1 MIRTLA
7 VKKDGTLLLDIPIQQ
22 LNDPQIK
29 WYWVDFNTPSMEET
43 SKLTD
48 HFHFHPL
55 AVKDCLHHLQRPKM
69 DYCEGYQF
77 LILHA
82 LKGPQMKLEEVD
94 LFVAENFLVSFH
106 YANLEEIDDIW
117 ERIIQHQDLAQKGP
131 VFLTYKLIDKLVDAY
146 FPYAHRIEDQL
157 NEIESKPRG
166 STSKALIDQ
175 IFQVRRDLSKLRR
188 TVIPMSDLLYRMI
201 NSERFIQRKDQ
212 RVLFQHIYN
221 HLIKLSYMIESSRE
235 ITSDIRDNY
244 LSLNSYRM
252 NTIMTTLTVISAIFI
267 PLTFIV
273 GVYGMNFEHMPEL
286 KWRYGYFMV
295 LGFMLVVGVGML
307 TWFKIKGWFN
317 QH

>member
-7 VKKDGTLLLDIPIQQ
+7 IKKDGTLLLDIPLQQ

-29 WYWVDFNTPSMEET
+29 WYWVDFNAPSMEET

-48 HFHFHPL
+48 HFRFHPL
-55 AVKDCLHHLQRPKM
+55 AIEDCLHHLQRPKL
-69 DYCEGYQF
+69 DYYEGYQF
-77 LILHA
+77 LIIHA
-82 LKGPQMKLEEVD
+82 LKGPHMKLEEVD

-106 YANLEEIDDIW
+106 YANLEEIDCIW
-117 ERIIQHQDLAQKGP
+117 ERIIQHPDLVQKGP

-146 FPYAHRIEDQL
+146 FPFAHRTEDQL

-166 STSKALIDQ
+166 STTKALIDQ
-175 IFQVRRDLSKLRR
+175 IFQIRRDLSKLRR
-188 TVIPMSDLLYRMI
+188 TVVPMSDLLYRVI
-201 NSERFIQRKDQ
+201 NSERFIQGKDQ
-212 RVLFQHIYN
+212 RVHFQHIYN
-221 HLIKLSYMIESSRE
+221 HLIKLSYVIESSRE
-235 ITSDIRDNY
+235 VTSDIRDNY

-286 KWRYGYFMV
+286 KWRYGYFMI
-295 LGFMLVVGVGML
+295 LGFMTIVGLGML
-307 TWFKIKGWFN
+307 AWFKRKGWFN
-317 QH
+317 QQ